1 MQPLDARGLRIGVFL
16 HAGVI
21 LLLGTSLARGSGL
34 FDAIGLFLLVAAAVG
49 YVTAR
54 FVRDDVDSAHTAFVA
69 GAVGGLI
76 AAAIFITSVRAD
88 EASGVFWQF
97 HYALATGGFPGWLV
111 ADYGDLVVIAA
122 GFLIGAL
129 YAFAA
134 LAGGAVGAGELIQV
148 GQPDR
153 PGDDR

>member
-1 MQPLDARGLRIGVFL
+1 MKPLDARGLRIGVFL

-34 FDAIGLFLLVAAAVG
+34 FDALGLFLLAAAVVG

-54 FVRDDVDSAHTAFVA
+54 FVQEDVDAAHTAFVG

-111 ADYGDLVVIAA
+111 AGYGDLVVIAA
-122 GFLIGAL
+122 GFLLGAL

-134 LAGGAVGAGELIQV
+134 LAGGAVAVGDVFQV
-148 GQPDR
+148 EGLGKSGKGR
-153 PGDDR
+153 

>member
-16 HAGVI
+16 HAGAI
-21 LLLGTSLARGSGL
+21 LLLGTSLARGTGF
-34 FDAIGLFLLVAAAVG
+34 FDALGLFLLAAAVCG

-54 FVRDDVDSAHTAFVA
+54 FVRGNVDAAHTAFVG

-88 EASGVFWQF
+88 SASGVFWQF

-111 ADYGDLVVIAA
+111 AGYGELVVIAS
-122 GFLIGAL
+122 GFVLGVL

-134 LAGGAVGAGELIQV
+134 LAGGAVAVGDIFHVEGLGGAGK
-148 GQPDR
+148 GR
-153 PGDDR
+153 